1 MTGVNVSPDPEG
13 DDALFILVTK
23 DSPKSYGIKCIR

>member
-23 DSPKSYGIKCIR
+23 KIAQNHTA